1 MANEL
6 RSVHTIKG
14 WFVETPLGLLGPM
27 DSQLEAE
34 QYISLMRAATMARAE
49 MACTDTE
56 CFG

>member
-6 RSVHTIKG
+6 RSIHTATG
-14 WFVETPLGLLGPM
+14 WFVETPLGMLGPM

-34 QYISLMRAATMARAE
+34 QYIALMHAAHMARAE
-49 MACTDTE
+49 MACTDHE